1 MHSSIKKY
9 LFVAF
14 LNYFGY
20 DCAVRGM
27 FDNTIFFAV
36 LVSSFIKSKAWGYA
50 INKQRIHT
58 ARSYIR
64 LRTPIF
70 KFIMRTR
77 SQVNLIILLSKTPT
91 IIVIYIFKAE
101 SIWVINS
108 FFVHSV
114 NANPWWDWSRVTKL
128 EENTTR
134 ATLINNAAN
143 VLSIRKCIHLYWL
156 ENEER
161 DFFMEVKGLFCRCK
175 SKEQI

>member
-20 DCAVRGM
+20 DCAVWGM

-77 SQVNLIILLSKTPT
+77 SQVNLIILLLKTPT
-91 IIVIYIFKAE
+91 IMVIYIYSRPKAYGWSTLFS
-101 SIWVINS
+101 SIQSMQIPDGTEVGLQSW
-108 FFVHSV
+108 
-114 NANPWWDWSRVTKL
+114 KK
-128 EENTTR
+128 TR
-134 ATLINNAAN
+134 RGPLLLTMLQM
-143 VLSIRKCIHLYWL
+143 SSQL
-156 ENEER
+156 ENAYISTDWKTR
-161 DFFMEVKGLFCRCK
+161 
-175 SKEQI
+175 KETFLWK